1 MGSLQVRLF
10 TTYLFIISVTLGLA
24 ALSLLLQLGEYRD
37 SISYGNLEDL
47 GRLVNSQA
55 GLVIKRPIQDPQ
67 APAPEPN
74 QLLIDLAAFFNG
86 NESGSFNR
94 DTAVAS
100 GVRRVISD
108 EVVEERR
115 VRNAMEWLAAI
126 PDKRKSRDMPKGLRP
141 YRAGALE
148 RFEAAGVHEP
158 SARTEGG
165 AVIWLLF
172 SFVFLFGAAFWLAGQ
187 VNSLWPY
194 LVPIGAVAVY
204 VNFAGLVIGTR
215 RDLSRYG
222 SLAMQRVIEAEAAAQ
237 DAEWELYVEV
247 GEVVGEERGRPHHH
261 RARDAHEQRDEHVV
275 RRVAEPAAQ
284 VALGHGENDIV
295 VHVRGLLRRA
305 WSRCGRPGPCG
316 RRRAP

>member
-1 MGSLQVRLF
+1 
-10 TTYLFIISVTLGLA
+10 
-24 ALSLLLQLGEYRD
+24 
-37 SISYGNLEDL
+37 
-47 GRLVNSQA
+47 
-55 GLVIKRPIQDPQ
+55 
-67 APAPEPN
+67 
-74 QLLIDLAAFFNG
+74 
-86 NESGSFNR
+86 
-94 DTAVAS
+94 
-100 GVRRVISD
+100 VISD

-237 DAEWELYVEV
+237 DAEWDRNALFTDNVTCPSGGGATFRYTTLPD
-247 GEVVGEERGRPHHH
+247 GRYTGIWRFDAGTPDDERHVKEAKAAISKLNKKFGTDIRP
-261 RARDAHEQRDEHVV
+261 AD
-275 RRVAEPAAQ
+275 
-284 VALGHGENDIV
+284 
-295 VHVRGLLRRA
+295 
-305 WSRCGRPGPCG
+305 
-316 RRRAP
+316 